1 MSATRMKDL
10 PPRLQDRYGYRRT
23 PIVAIVIA
31 AVLALLIAGLGGWM
45 AYRVANPE
53 VRYRLLAWD
62 AVSPDHTSI
71 TFEVNKGAS
80 ASVDCVLRVQNKAHQ
95 DLGFLDAVACWRR
108 RAAGLFGGADG
119 GQRRIEP
126 AVEVWAHGELG
137 VGFGQFGVAGD
148 GFRVQRL
155 HFVHKA
161 RGGVLVPVLEHRVV
175 DIPHQREPG
184 VEQPQH
190 VADVAAVLQR

>member
-80 ASVDCVLRVQNKAHQ
+80 ASVDCVLVMP
-95 DLGFLDAVACWRR
+95 LWRFR
-108 RAAGLFGGADG
+108 RAANTAK
-119 GQRRIEP
+119 
-126 AVEVWAHGELG
+126 
-137 VGFGQFGVAGD
+137 
-148 GFRVQRL
+148 RL
-155 HFVHKA
+155 M
-161 RGGVLVPVLEHRVV
+161 RLRLE
-175 DIPHQREPG
+175 D
-184 VEQPQH
+184 
-190 VADVAAVLQR
+190 

>member
-1 MSATRMKDL
+1 MGSMSATRMKDL

-95 DLGFLDAVACWRR
+95 DLGYAMVAIPAGSEYSQTTYEVATRGLGFAAEVLSCATPGNLHAPTEQCPPGTSNPPQPWR
-108 RAAGLFGGADG
+108 
-119 GQRRIEP
+119 P
-126 AVEVWAHGELG
+126 A
-137 VGFGQFGVAGD
+137 
-148 GFRVQRL
+148 
-155 HFVHKA
+155 
-161 RGGVLVPVLEHRVV
+161 
-175 DIPHQREPG
+175 
-184 VEQPQH
+184 
-190 VADVAAVLQR
+190 

>member
-53 VRYRLLAWD
+53 VRYRLFAWD

-71 TFEVNKGAS
+71 TFEVNKGPAPPWIVCCGFKTKRIRI
-80 ASVDCVLRVQNKAHQ
+80 SVMPL
-95 DLGFLDAVACWRR
+95 WRFR
-108 RAAGLFGGADG
+108 RAANTAK
-119 GQRRIEP
+119 
-126 AVEVWAHGELG
+126 
-137 VGFGQFGVAGD
+137 
-148 GFRVQRL
+148 RL
-155 HFVHKA
+155 M
-161 RGGVLVPVLEHRVV
+161 RLRLE
-175 DIPHQREPG
+175 D
-184 VEQPQH
+184 
-190 VADVAAVLQR
+190 